1 MLLFYPNISNGNVM
15 VNFETSN
22 LIGEK
27 IILFYNLLGQN
38 IYNIITTS
46 EQVAINPS
54 GQSSGIYLYNIS
66 IGKNIIKNG
75 KIIIH

>member
-1 MLLFYPNISNGNVM
+1 M

-46 EQVAINPS
+46 EQVAINLS